1 MTQEEERA
9 AAAERVRI
17 KRAMRRLL
25 NDVFGIEGVG
35 IILPPE
41 QTS

>member
-1 MTQEEERA
+1 MTAEQEQA
-9 AAAERVRI
+9 AAAERVRM

-25 NDVFGIEGVG
+25 NDVFGVDNVG